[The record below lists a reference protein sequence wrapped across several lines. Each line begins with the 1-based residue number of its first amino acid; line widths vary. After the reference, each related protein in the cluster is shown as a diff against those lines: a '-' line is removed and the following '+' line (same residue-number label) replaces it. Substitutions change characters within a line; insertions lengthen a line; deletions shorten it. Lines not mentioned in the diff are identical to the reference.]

1 MSSSDPLTSFPTTPR
16 PSSRISPSFGNLGFF
31 QCCGLPARTPHLAS
45 SMLRAS
51 PHPSFGN
58 LGFFR
63 CCGLPPRTSFQALI
77 RESWRLPVLR
87 ATSPHPSFGNLGI
100 CQWCGLPARTSF
112 QARLGFF
119 QCCGLP
125 ARTPHSGI
133 LASSSAAGCQPAPL
147 IRESWLLPVLRA
159 ASPPALIRESWHL
172 PVLRAARP
180 HPSFGIFHAAGQP
193 SPLIWESWLLPVLR
207 AATPHLLPSPHSGI
221 LASSSAAGCQPAPPS
236 KPVLA
241 SSSAAACQPAPSK
254 PSFGNLRVFQC
265 CGRPARTSFEAL
277 RESWLLQVLRASP
290 HRLPV
295 LRFSRPY
302 LGIFASRTF
311 QALIRESWLLP
322 VLRAATAPSS
332 KPSFGNLGF
341 FQCCAPPSK
350 ASFGKFGV
358 FQCCGLPASPH
369 LLPSPHWGIL
379 ASSSAAGCQPAPPSK
394 PSFGNLGFFR
404 CCGLPA
410 RAYLRFFQCC
420 VLMVG
425 QMLHD
430 VRCQC
435 S

>member
-159 ASPPALIRESWHL
+159 ASPPAHTPHSGILASASAAGCTPAPLIWHLPCCGPALTPHLGILASSGAAGCHPAPPSKPSFGNLGVFQCCGLPARTSFQARLGFFQCCGLPARTFQALIRESSRL
-172 PVLRAARP
+172 PVLRAASP
-180 HPSFGIFHAAGQP
+180 HLLRSPSGILASSGAAGQP
-193 SPLIWESWLLPVLR
+193 APSSS
-207 AATPHLLPSPHSGI
+207 AAIFKALFGNLCQPHLPSPHSGI
-221 LASSSAAGCQPAPPS
+221 LASSSAAGCHRTFFQALIRESWLLPVLRTSFQGLIREVWRLPVLRAASQPAPPS
-236 KPVLA
+236 KPSL
-241 SSSAAACQPAPSK
+241 
-254 PSFGNLRVFQC
+254 GNLGFFQC
-265 CGRPARTSFEAL
+265 CGLPARA
-277 RESWLLQVLRASP
+277 
-290 HRLPV
+290 
-295 LRFSRPY
+295 
-302 LGIFASRTF
+302 TF

-322 VLRAATAPSS
+322 VLRAASPRLSSLIPVLRVDGRPDAP
-332 KPSFGNLGF
+332 
-341 FQCCAPPSK
+341 
-350 ASFGKFGV
+350 
-358 FQCCGLPASPH
+358 
-369 LLPSPHWGIL
+369 
-379 ASSSAAGCQPAPPSK
+379 
-394 PSFGNLGFFR
+394 
-404 CCGLPA
+404 
-410 RAYLRFFQCC
+410 
-420 VLMVG
+420 
-425 QMLHD
+425 
-430 VRCQC
+430 
-435 S
+435 

>member
-100 CQWCGLPARTSF
+100 CQCCGLPARTSF

-159 ASPPALIRESWHL
+159 ASPPAHTPHSGILASASAAGCTPAPLIWHL
-172 PVLRAARP
+172 PCCGPARTPHLGILASSGAAGCHP
-180 HPSFGIFHAAGQP
+180 APPSKPSFGNVGVFQCCGLPARTSFQARLGFFQCSPHLPSPHSGIFASSSAAGGQP
-193 SPLIWESWLLPVLR
+193 APPSKPFGNLGFFRCCGPARTVFQCCDFQGLIWESLP
-207 AATPHLLPSPHSGI
+207 AAPSKPSFGNLGFFQCCGLPPHLLPSPHSGI
-221 LASSSAAGCQPAPPS
+221 LASSSAA
-236 KPVLA
+236 
-241 SSSAAACQPAPSK
+241 
-254 PSFGNLRVFQC
+254 
-265 CGRPARTSFEAL
+265 
-277 RESWLLQVLRASP
+277 
-290 HRLPV
+290 
-295 LRFSRPY
+295 
-302 LGIFASRTF
+302 
-311 QALIRESWLLP
+311 
-322 VLRAATAPSS
+322 
-332 KPSFGNLGF
+332 
-341 FQCCAPPSK
+341 
-350 ASFGKFGV
+350 
-358 FQCCGLPASPH
+358 H
-369 LLPSPHWGIL
+369 LLPRPHSGSL
-379 ASSSAAGCQPAPPSK
+379 ASSSAAGCQPARTSFQALIGESWLLPVLRAASPRHLPS
-394 PSFGNLGFFR
+394 PHSGILASSGAAG
-404 CCGLPA
+404 CQPA
-410 RAYLRFFQCC
+410 PIFASSSAAC
-420 VLMVG
+420 
-425 QMLHD
+425 
-430 VRCQC
+430 
-435 S
+435 

>member
-100 CQWCGLPARTSF
+100 CQCCGLPARTSF

-159 ASPPALIRESWHL
+159 ASPPAHTPHSGILASASAAGCTPAPLIWHL
-172 PVLRAARP
+172 PCCGPARTPHLGILASSGAAGCHP
-180 HPSFGIFHAAGQP
+180 APPSKPSFGNVGVFHCCGLPARTSFQARLGFFQC
-193 SPLIWESWLLPVLR
+193 SP
-207 AATPHLLPSPHSGI
+207 HLPSPHSGI
-221 LASSSAAGCQPAPPS
+221 FASSSAAGGQPAPPS
-236 KPVLA
+236 KP
-241 SSSAAACQPAPSK
+241 
-254 PSFGNLRVFQC
+254 FGNLGFFR
-265 CGRPARTSFEAL
+265 
-277 RESWLLQVLRASP
+277 VLRASP

-410 RAYLRFFQCC
+410 PRLSSLLPVLR
-420 VLMVG
+420 VDG
-425 QMLHD
+425 RPD
-430 VRCQC
+430 AP
-435 S
+435 